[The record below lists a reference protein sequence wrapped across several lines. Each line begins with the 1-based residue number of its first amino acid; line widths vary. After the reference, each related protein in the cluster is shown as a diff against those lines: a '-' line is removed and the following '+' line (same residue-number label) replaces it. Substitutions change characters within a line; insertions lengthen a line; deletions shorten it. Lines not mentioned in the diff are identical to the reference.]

1 MTEAAGVSFLAIGP
15 EIALGLGAVLIL
27 LIDVARNPGPRVHAG
42 LVALSLAAAAGLTI
56 WQGLTVRDDGAT
68 TWFTGMVRLDDFA
81 VVGRGVIILTTAL
94 GMLAAWTLVSRGSR
108 GAEALALALVSAS
121 GFMLMAASAHF
132 FVLFLGLEIGS
143 ISLYVLAGYVRES
156 PRSDE
161 AAVKYFLL
169 GSFASAL
176 FIYGVALAYAG
187 TGALNFDDVAAALD
201 GTVPA
206 VAYVA
211 LALLVGGLAFKIT
224 AAPFHSWAPDVYQGA
239 PAEFVGFMAAV
250 AKVGGFS
257 GLMLILLD
265 AFEPVEDVW
274 QGAIAGVAGV
284 SVLVGTIFAIVQD
297 DAGECSPTP
306 VSPMPGS
313 C

>member
-1 MTEAAGVSFLAIGP
+1 
-15 EIALGLGAVLIL
+15 
-27 LIDVARNPGPRVHAG
+27 
-42 LVALSLAAAAGLTI
+42 
-56 WQGLTVRDDGAT
+56 
-68 TWFTGMVRLDDFA
+68 
-81 VVGRGVIILTTAL
+81 
-94 GMLAAWTLVSRGSR
+94 
-108 GAEALALALVSAS
+108 
-121 GFMLMAASAHF
+121 MLMAASAHF

-187 TGALNFDDVAAALD
+187 TGALAFDEVAAALD

-239 PAEFVGFMAAV
+239 PAEFVGFMAADSQGGRV
-250 AKVGGFS
+250 RRADADSARCLRAGRGGMAGRYRRGRRGVGPG
-257 GLMLILLD
+257 GHHLRHRPGRRQED
-265 AFEPVEDVW
+265 ARLFRCRPRRVPVDR
-274 QGAIAGVAGV
+274 AGRRGRPR
-284 SVLVGTIFAIVQD
+284 
-297 DAGECSPTP
+297 SPTCGSTWWRTP
-306 VSPMPGS
+306 WCSSPPSPWSPWWRPPAAATPRCGR
-313 C
+313 